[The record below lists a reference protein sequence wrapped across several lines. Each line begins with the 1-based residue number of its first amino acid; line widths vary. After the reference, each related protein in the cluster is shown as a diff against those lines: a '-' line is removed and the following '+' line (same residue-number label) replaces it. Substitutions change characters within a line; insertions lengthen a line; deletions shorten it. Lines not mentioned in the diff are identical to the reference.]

1 MSMVKCLVCGAV
13 LEAGTEVCPVCGVG
27 REQLVPVEA
36 ETGSGHATQLR
47 YVILGGGIAAATAA
61 EAIRDRDAGGEIVL
75 LCGEPVA
82 PYARPMLT
90 KGLAKGFDRARL
102 MVHPAPWYE
111 ERRIRVLT
119 GETVEA
125 LDVAARRVTC
135 GSGLT
140 LTYDRLIYA
149 LGARCFVPPIPG
161 SELSHVTAIRSLA
174 DAEKVRAQA
183 LQSTHAAVIGGGVLG
198 LEAAWELRRLG
209 LEVTV
214 IEVMPQLM
222 SRQLDDAT
230 AQVLARQLA
239 AQGIGLK
246 LGAQIARITP
256 AEVELQSGE
265 TIPAQMVIVS
275 AGVRANTALAQAAGL
290 TCGRGVTVDAGMRT
304 SDPAVFACG
313 DCAELDGVNLA
324 LWSEAMGQGRT
335 AGANAAGD
343 SRVYQGANA
352 PMTLSALGLSLVA
365 MGDCGKGEGVYEVV
379 ERPGAD
385 ELHGCRY
392 WFRAGRLCGAILLG
406 EMGKLRTVS
415 RLLDSGAT
423 VSDLP

>member
-1 MSMVKCLVCGAV
+1 MSMVKCLVCGAIF
-13 LEAGTEVCPVCGVG
+13 EADVEECPVCGVG
-27 REQLVPVEA
+27 REQFVPVEA
-36 ETGSGHATQLR
+36 ETGSGNATQLR
-47 YVILGGGIAAATAA
+47 YVILGGGVAAATAA
-61 EAIRDRDAGGEIVL
+61 EAIRARDGSGEIVM

-90 KGLAKGFDRARL
+90 KGLAKGFDRAKL

-111 ERRIRVLT
+111 ERNIRVMT
-119 GETVEA
+119 GETVTD
-125 LDVAARRVTC
+125 LDLPQRRITC
-135 GSGLT
+135 ASGLT

-161 SELSHVTAIRSLA
+161 SDLPHVTAIRSLA
-174 DAEKVRAQA
+174 DAEKVREQA
-183 LQSTHAAVIGGGVLG
+183 LGSTHAAVIGGGVLG

-214 IEVMPQLM
+214 LEVMPQLM
-222 SRQLDDAT
+222 SRQLDDLT

-239 AQGIGLK
+239 AQGISLK
-246 LGAQIARITP
+246 LGAQITRITP
-256 AEVELQSGE
+256 DQVELQSGE
-265 TIPAQMVIVS
+265 SIPAQVVIVS

-290 TCGRGVTVDAGMRT
+290 TCGRGVTVDEGMRT

-313 DCAELDGVNLA
+313 DCAELNGVNLA
-324 LWSEAMGQGRT
+324 LWSEAMGQGKT

-343 SRVYQGANA
+343 SAAYHGENA
-352 PMTLSALGLSLVA
+352 PMTMSALGLSLVS
-365 MGDCGKGEGVYEVV
+365 MGDCGKGEGPYEVV

-392 WFRAGRLCGAILLG
+392 WFREGRLCGAILLG
-406 EMGKLRTVS
+406 EMGKLRTVAK
-415 RLLDSGAT
+415 LLDSGAS
-423 VSDLP
+423 VHELP